1 MKTQTKRI
9 NRAGL
14 SLLATLL
21 VASLTIAALPVN
33 TVQASGTITSTQPF
47 VESTP
52 PPTGDQAWGTGLLEK
67 ALVREQK
74 LNENLVKIL
83 DKSEKI
89 ATRLEE
95 AITAGQEKKQ
105 DVSYLEEALKELK
118 KQIIAARVAQDQAAG
133 LLAQP
138 AGFSKYGTVIDRQ
151 LALKTVRE
159 VHRIQQDTRRL
170 IGDSIKDALNAARK
184 YRQDNPAN

>member
-14 SLLATLL
+14 SLLAALL

-33 TVQASGTITSTQPF
+33 TVQASGTIASTQPS

-74 LNENLVKIL
+74 INENLVKIL

-95 AITAGQEKKQ
+95 SITAGQEKKQ
-105 DVSYLEEALKELK
+105 DVSFLEEALKELK
-118 KQIIAARVAQDQAAG
+118 KQIIAARVAQDQVAG

-138 AGFSKYGTVIDRQ
+138 AGFSKDGAVTDPQ
-151 LALKTVRE
+151 LALQTVRE
-159 VHRIQQDTRRL
+159 VHRIQQDAHRL